1 MDWNLIGEK
10 LILPLVDTVIFGFVG
25 VLMCT
30 LFFVI
35 VVRVCPFSIRKEIEE
50 DQNISLGLIIGA
62 AIIGIAMI
70 ISASIRG

>member
-1 MDWNLIGEK
+1 MDWNLISEK
-10 LILPLVDTVIFGFVG
+10 LMLPLVDTVIFGFVG